1 MTGRKS
7 PGLFLCIF
15 ALDFAYVL
23 QNKRKVKSVDNN
35 YLKAISALPNEIYQV
50 LSKIP
55 KELSSKITAVRIR
68 VDKPIILDAGTS
80 QYFVTK
86 YGEITTMSR
95 CDTLRCDR
103 DSVCDCYLSI
113 CEYSIHSHADDIRKG
128 FITINGGHRVGI
140 CGSAVMQNDK
150 ISTVVDITSL
160 NIRIA
165 RQVVGVG
172 DRFLQQVFDTGLCS
186 ALIIGE
192 PSSGKT
198 TLLRDVARLLGSG
211 KLSECKSVSVIDQ
224 RGEIAAVFSGRIQN
238 DLGIRS
244 DVLDG
249 YPKPQGI
256 EIATRTLSPD
266 VIVCD
271 ELGDMQEINSVA
283 GAANCGVKII
293 ASAHAKNIDELLS
306 RDAVKQLIKLGVF
319 DKLVMLEGKEN
330 PSEIRQVIEVRN
342 LNV

>member
-1 MTGRKS
+1 M
-7 PGLFLCIF
+7 
-15 ALDFAYVL
+15 
-23 QNKRKVKSVDNN
+23 DNN
-35 YLKAISALPNEIYQV
+35 YIKAISALPSQIYQV

-55 KELSSKITAVRIR
+55 AELSGKITAVRIR
-68 VDKPIILDAGTS
+68 VDKPVVLDAGTS

-86 YGEITTMSR
+86 YGEITTISR

-103 DSVCDCYLSI
+103 NMVCDCYLSI
-113 CEYSIHSHADDIRKG
+113 CEYSVHSHEDDIKKG
-128 FITINGGHRVGI
+128 FITVNGGHRVGI
-140 CGSAVMQNDK
+140 CGSAVMQDDK

-172 DRFLQQVFDTGLCS
+172 DRFLQRVFDGGLCS

-198 TLLRDVARLLGSG
+198 TLLRDVTRLLGSG
-211 KLSECKSVSVIDQ
+211 KLNECKSVSVIDQ
-224 RGEIAAVFSGRIQN
+224 RGEIAGVFSGRIQN
-238 DLGIRS
+238 DLGIKS

-249 YPKPQGI
+249 YPKSQGI

-271 ELGDMQEINSVA
+271 ELGDQEEINSIA
-283 GAANCGVKII
+283 GAVNCGVKII
-293 ASAHAKNIDELLS
+293 ATAHARNIDELLS
-306 RDAVKQLIKLGVF
+306 RDAVKRLIKLGVF
-319 DKLVMLEGKEN
+319 DKLVVLEGKDN
-330 PSEIRQVIEVRN
+330 PSEIKQVIEVID
-342 LNV
+342 LDA